1 MVEIKDS
8 QFVLFLQTVPTTS
21 ATTTTARPT
30 SRHTQRPTVV
40 TTDPIVNTKQ
50 PVSYTQASYQ
60 YQTNA
65 TTTTHSGL
73 DANSDSQQPGLSE
86 IESGGTT
93 GVVTGNI
100 IAIPCR
106 VEYIMCNVKEKA
118 SNL

>member
-40 TTDPIVNTKQ
+40 TTDPIVNTQQ

-65 TTTTHSGL
+65 TTTAHSGL
-73 DANSDSQQPGLSE
+73 DSQQLGHSG

-118 SNL
+118 SKL